1 MTQTASNYGIVLYEM
16 GVSKD
21 IVDKTRRIFSLTQEL
36 HKILLSP
43 LVTSGE
49 KHRLIERIF
58 PKEVQNFLKVLCD
71 YQSVDLLEDIFQAYE
86 SYYEIQNQ
94 ILHANLYYAIPPTD
108 EQKKGIENYLKKKYG
123 AKEVQLEL
131 EERAEL
137 LGGFILRVRDIEE
150 DWSMEG
156 RLKKLEQSLIWR

>member
-1 MTQTASNYGIVLYEM
+1 MTQAAGNYGIVLYEM
-16 GVSKD
+16 GVSRD
-21 IVDKTRRIFSLTQEL
+21 IVDETKNIFFLTQEL
-36 HKILLSP
+36 QQALLSP
-43 LVTSGE
+43 LVTSTE

-71 YQSVDLLEDIFQAYE
+71 YQSIDLLEDIFQAYE

-94 ILHANLYYAIPPTD
+94 ILHAHLYYVLPPT
-108 EQKKGIENYLKKKYG
+108 EQQQKEMEEYLKKKYG
-123 AKEVQLEL
+123 AREVRLEL
-131 EERAEL
+131 EERKEL
-137 LGGFILRVRDIEE
+137 LGGFVLRVKDMEE